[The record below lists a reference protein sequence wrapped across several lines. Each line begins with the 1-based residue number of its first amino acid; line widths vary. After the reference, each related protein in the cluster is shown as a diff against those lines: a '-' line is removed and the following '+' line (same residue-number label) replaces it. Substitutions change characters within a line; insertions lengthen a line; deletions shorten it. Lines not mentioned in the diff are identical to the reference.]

1 MGGHPPA
8 GTNRIGLFG
17 GTFDPIHMG
26 HLQVAE
32 EVRNH
37 FDMEEIFMIPAA
49 LPPHKT
55 AHRLASAR
63 DRKEMILRALS
74 RYPGLSVSDVE
85 LNRSGPSYTVDT
97 INYFKERLG
106 NGTELFFILGI
117 DAFWEI
123 DTWKSF
129 KILFDLIP
137 FIVMSRPGSGF
148 VVDPPGIEKIEA
160 FIKTQIDPDY
170 RPAGDGTGFFHPDKQ
185 RICVHDTCRVD
196 VSSTQIR
203 RCIGKGLS
211 IEGFVPER
219 VKQYIE
225 KKGLYDDRR
234 T

>member
-37 FDMEEIFMIPAA
+37 FDMEAVFLIPAA

-74 RYPGLSVSDVE
+74 RYRGLSVSDVE

-129 KILFDLIP
+129 KTLFDLVP
-137 FIVMSRPGSGF
+137 FIVMSRPGSGP
-148 VVDPPGIEKIEA
+148 VVDPLEIETIEV
-160 FIKTQIDPDY
+160 FIKTQIHPGY
-170 RPAGDGTGFFHPDKQ
+170 RPTEDGTGLFHPDKQ
-185 RICVHDTCRVD
+185 RIYVHETCRVD

-203 RCIGKGLS
+203 HRIGKGLS
-211 IEGFVPER
+211 IDGLVPER
-219 VKQYIE
+219 VKKYIE
-225 KKGLYDDRR
+225 RKGLYDDRR